1 MKISK
6 TRLLEIIQEVVDDY
20 SRMRDTDT
28 VISPRIARAAA
39 RRISPEEAEEAVK
52 TARRYKAAQARS
64 AAQGADTRSDDR
76 YGIAAAAAEME
87 RAYRANKGKPP
98 NPDSIAAGTNNPWSA
113 DDDPDPEGLDPDE
126 VGTQTLELE
135 PKQWRKLR
143 RGK

>member
-1 MKISK
+1 
-6 TRLLEIIQEVVDDY
+6 
-20 SRMRDTDT
+20 
-28 VISPRIARAAA
+28 
-39 RRISPEEAEEAVK
+39 
-52 TARRYKAAQARS
+52 
-64 AAQGADTRSDDR
+64 
-76 YGIAAAAAEME
+76 ME